1 MQVILTHEQADFDAV
16 ASLLGAALL
25 QKKALA
31 VLPNAMNRNVKK
43 FVHLYAADLPFI
55 KMDELPKST
64 IDCVTLVDTQSLITL
79 KGVNK
84 STRVDVIDHH
94 LKRENLS
101 ETWNFMPVATNACA
115 THFVEMLQENNDSL
129 NLVQATLFLLGIY
142 EDTGSLTYANTTSK
156 DVMAVAYL
164 LDQGASLKI
173 ASDFLNP
180 PLSNW
185 QRVVFEQLVASM
197 ETITIHNCRIS
208 ISAAK
213 APDLVDE
220 VSSIAHKLSDLSDPD
235 GLFIFV
241 ETKEGIRLVA
251 RSITDQIDA
260 RIITQQFGGGGH
272 ERAAA
277 ALIKR
282 DKKYEHQLSDTVSLF
297 KKELPKYVKPAIT
310 VKQIMSKKPLT
321 ISPATSA
328 EEAHTLMKNYG
339 YEGYPVI
346 ENGQIT
352 GLLTRRAVDRALS
365 HKLNLPA
372 SSLMEAGNIFV
383 FPGDSLETIQKVMAD
398 SGWGQIPVLD
408 PKSNLIIGIATRT
421 DLLRMIAGKKSS
433 LTEKIN
439 LATEMESNLA
449 PARLGLLKLIS
460 LASSNLNLPIYL
472 VGGFARDLLLE
483 KAGSDMDFVVE
494 GDGILLA
501 KALAE
506 KYGGRVTTHKKFGT
520 AKWHIATIK
529 KALLDHFSAVTSL
542 DYSTLPPAIDLISA
556 RTEFYERPTALPTV
570 KTGSIKLDLHRR
582 DFTINTMAV
591 RLDGH
596 HFGDLYDYWGGLNDL
611 KKGLIRVL
619 HSLSFVDDPTRI
631 LRAVRFEQRFGFN
644 IEDRTL
650 ALITEAKDL
659 LNEVSGN
666 RIRHELDLILEESQA
681 PEMLARI
688 NSLNLFHPFFAKLKW
703 DPETMKFLRKY
714 YQEKL
719 PEAWF
724 PQDYQNNILKKANGA
739 YILLMAKASQI
750 DILKILQW
758 LRLKNHL
765 AQMIIQTNLL
775 WHQLSSL
782 KRLTPSQATKKLE
795 DYSQLEIY
803 CVWLLCSDNQIRKT
817 LEGFAQKWRWIKP
830 FTDGSALLKRGL
842 KPGPD
847 YTDILQQ
854 LKAAWLDEK
863 IKSKEEEFQYLNNLL
878 EEKPD

>member
-1 MQVILTHEQADFDAV
+1 M
-16 ASLLGAALL
+16 
-25 QKKALA
+25 
-31 VLPNAMNRNVKK
+31 
-43 FVHLYAADLPFI
+43 
-55 KMDELPKST
+55 
-64 IDCVTLVDTQSLITL
+64 
-79 KGVNK
+79 
-84 STRVDVIDHH
+84 
-94 LKRENLS
+94 
-101 ETWNFMPVATNACA
+101 
-115 THFVEMLQENNDSL
+115 
-129 NLVQATLFLLGIY
+129 
-142 EDTGSLTYANTTSK
+142 
-156 DVMAVAYL
+156 
-164 LDQGASLKI
+164 
-173 ASDFLNP
+173 
-180 PLSNW
+180 
-185 QRVVFEQLVASM
+185 
-197 ETITIHNCRIS
+197 HNCRIS

-251 RSITDQIDA
+251 RSVTDQIDA

-282 DKKYEHQLSDTVSLF
+282 DKQDEHQLADIVSLF

-321 ISPATSA
+321 ISPETSA

-383 FPGDSLETIQKVMAD
+383 FPGDSLETLQRVMAD
-398 SGWGQIPVLD
+398 SGWGQVPVLD
-408 PKSNLIIGIATRT
+408 PKSNSIIGIATRT
-421 DLLRMIAGKKSS
+421 DLLRMIAGKKSGS
-433 LTEKIN
+433 PEKIN

-520 AKWHIATIK
+520 AKWHIAAIK
-529 KALLDHFSAVTSL
+529 RALLDHFSAGTSL

-644 IEDRTL
+644 IEERTL
-650 ALITEAKDL
+650 AL
-659 LNEVSGN
+659 
-666 RIRHELDLILEESQA
+666 
-681 PEMLARI
+681 
-688 NSLNLFHPFFAKLKW
+688 
-703 DPETMKFLRKY
+703 
-714 YQEKL
+714 
-719 PEAWF
+719 
-724 PQDYQNNILKKANGA
+724 
-739 YILLMAKASQI
+739 
-750 DILKILQW
+750 
-758 LRLKNHL
+758 NHRG
-765 AQMIIQTNLL
+765 
-775 WHQLSSL
+775 
-782 KRLTPSQATKKLE
+782 KRLVK
-795 DYSQLEIY
+795 
-803 CVWLLCSDNQIRKT
+803 
-817 LEGFAQKWRWIKP
+817 
-830 FTDGSALLKRGL
+830 
-842 KPGPD
+842 
-847 YTDILQQ
+847 
-854 LKAAWLDEK
+854 
-863 IKSKEEEFQYLNNLL
+863 
-878 EEKPD
+878 